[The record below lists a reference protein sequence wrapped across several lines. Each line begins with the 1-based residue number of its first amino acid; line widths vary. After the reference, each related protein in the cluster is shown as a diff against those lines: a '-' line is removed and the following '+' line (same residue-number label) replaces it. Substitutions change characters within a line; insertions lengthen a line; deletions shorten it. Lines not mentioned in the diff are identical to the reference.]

1 MLPVCVHGGLLVGLK
16 DDTTGKLDQSD
27 LISIISTAS
36 VFLMILLLIISCI
49 Y

>member
-16 DDTTGKLDQSD
+16 EDTKKELEKSD
-27 LISIISTAS
+27 LVAIISTTS
-36 VFLMILLLIISCI
+36 VFLMILLLMISCI